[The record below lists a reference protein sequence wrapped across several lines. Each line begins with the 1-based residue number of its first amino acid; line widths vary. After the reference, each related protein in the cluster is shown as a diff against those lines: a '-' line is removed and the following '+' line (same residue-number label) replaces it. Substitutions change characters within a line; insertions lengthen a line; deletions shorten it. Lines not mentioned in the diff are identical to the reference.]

1 MQSSPIN
8 AAVLQHSV
16 VAVPPLCRHAD
27 LTLNRAENI
36 KLIRH
41 IETGG
46 VTTLLYGGNANFYNI
61 GVSEFETLLA
71 FLAEAAGPGTTII
84 PSVGPDYGKMMDQ
97 ARALRASPFA
107 TAMVLPAVFAATP
120 TGVETGVRKFVEA
133 AGKLAVLYI
142 KDLNYITPEGAA
154 RLVKDKLISVIKYAI
169 VRPPG
174 ATADDAY
181 LTKLVSLVDPK
192 MIMSGIGE
200 QPAIV
205 HLRDTG
211 GFKLGGFTSGCVC
224 VAPGLSAKMHAAIKR
239 SDWAEAE
246 RVRAVFKPLEDL
258 RNAHSPIRVLHEA
271 VRLAGIADTGPM
283 LPLLSNL
290 DAEHH
295 ATVAAAAKALL
306 AAK

>member
-1 MQSSPIN
+1 MN
-8 AAVLQHSV
+8 TTAVTPALLTKSV

-27 LTLNRAENI
+27 LTLNRAENT

-41 IETGG
+41 IEAGG
-46 VTTLLYGGNANFYNI
+46 VTTLLYGGNANLYNM
-61 GVSEFETLLA
+61 GVSEFESLLA

-120 TGVETGVRKFVEA
+120 AGVETGVRKFVEA
-133 AGKLAVLYI
+133 AGKPAVLYI

-154 RLVKDKLISVIKYAI
+154 RLVKDKLIGVIKYAI
-169 VRPPG
+169 VRPPVPPD
-174 ATADDAY
+174 ATANDPY
-181 LTKLVSLVDPK
+181 LSKLVSLVDPK
-192 MIMSGIGE
+192 MVMSGIGE

-205 HLRDTG
+205 HLRD
-211 GFKLGGFTSGCVC
+211 FKLGGFTSGCVC
-224 VAPGLSAKMHAAIKR
+224 VNPGLSATMHAAMKR
-239 SDWAEAE
+239 SDWTEAE
-246 RVRAVFKPLEDL
+246 RIRGVFKPLEDL

-271 VRLAGIADTGPM
+271 VRLAGIADTGPI

-290 DAEHH
+290 DTEHH
-295 ATVAAAAKALL
+295 AALAAAAKSLL